1 MKTKPTYAPYGF
13 ILGVFTLMAMVSP
26 AWASN
31 DDTVDCD
38 KAYSTYAMEYCA
50 AQERGCY

>member
-13 ILGVFTLMAMVSP
+13 ILGAFTLMAMVSP

-31 DDTVDCD
+31 GD
-38 KAYSTYAMEYCA
+38 KGVLAY
-50 AQERGCY
+50 